1 MDPTLNRLIKKA
13 YLNGF
18 GDIHLFSAEKMRKY
32 LTHPKL
38 NVVQASYQDFKTADS
53 IALRCYTPA
62 HCEPSEQL
70 PAVIYISAT
79 AFIIDRLDASNDYC
93 SLLANT
99 LGMRLINIAHRLAPE
114 HKFPRFLNDC
124 IESIEWIAEHADE
137 LKIDPT
143 KIAIWGESSGASIA
157 ATCTHVFRDKGSN
170 LISHQT
176 LFYPMVDLVTPTLS
190 KEQYAYGY
198 MLDKTFIQWLDE
210 RGFHPDQDRACPL
223 ASPLLSSNF
232 CNLPPATIITAEHD
246 PLKDEGNAYV
256 EKLKNAG
263 VNVNHIEFKGMIH
276 GFMRFYPKIAA
287 TQIALNYA
295 CEHLMKSLNKTSI
308 HGSEHLAH
316 PE

>member
-13 YLNGF
+13 YRNGF

-38 NVVQASYQDFKTADS
+38 KIIQASYQDFKTTDS

-62 HCEPSEQL
+62 DCEPVDLL

-99 LGMRLINIAHRLAPE
+99 LRVRVINIAHRLAPE

-124 IESIEWIAEHADE
+124 IESIEWVAEHAKE
-137 LKIDPT
+137 LNIDSN

-157 ATCTHVFRDKGSN
+157 ATCTHVFRDKGAN
-170 LISHQT
+170 LLCHQT
-176 LFYPMVDLVTPTLS
+176 LFYPMVDLVTPYPS
-190 KEQYAYGY
+190 KEEYAFGY
-198 MLDKTFIQWLDE
+198 MLDKTFIEWLDD
-210 RGFHPDQDRACPL
+210 RGFYPDQDRACPL

-232 CNLPPATIITAEHD
+232 RDLPCATIITAEHD
-246 PLKDEGNAYV
+246 PLKDEGTLYA
-256 EKLKNAG
+256 EKLKSNG
-263 VNVNHIEFKGMIH
+263 VQIAHKECEGMIH
-276 GFMRFYPKIAA
+276 GFMRFYPKIVGS
-287 TQIALNYA
+287 QIALNFA
-295 CEHLMKSLNKTSI
+295 CEHLKRSLSKT
-308 HGSEHLAH
+308 
-316 PE
+316 